1 MKLFRNRP
9 AHSLWFCLVAASA
22 ALSAPRLFYSDL
34 ESGPNTKG
42 ENNAG
47 VYVSVYGKGFGLVKG
62 SAYVTVGEGKAAN
75 YPIWKDDKITFQLGS
90 AATTGNI
97 VVVTASGSSNP
108 LPFTV
113 RAGNIYFVSPNGKDS
128 NNGSFAAPLK
138 TLLKARDSFLKA
150 GDTAYLMDG
159 FAQPDDDGQGWRTTF
174 LLRTGGTP
182 DAPIG
187 VVAYPGAKA
196 TFGTVDGPNSSIRTT
211 TEPPGYWTF
220 AGLTLRAVS
229 EAAAI
234 YGGAGWRFVANDM
247 SCPNGFEASACFEF
261 SVASN
266 VKMLGNTVHDAGRPT
281 ASALY
286 HGVYFSSDTNFVEVG
301 WNHIYNVRG
310 CRGIQ
315 IHSSPLQGGGPKDP
329 TGHSQYGI
337 VIHDNLIHDTQC
349 DGIILATIDPSK
361 GKVEIYNNVIYNAGT
376 GPNNPEKSG
385 NWACINAQT
394 YTNTGPTGSGVV
406 EIYNNTMFNCGTF
419 ANPPYNDSRSAIA
432 YNGPNANITVRLR
445 NNLVYQTSGIPY
457 LKIFKPGNASQCGNA
472 ENCPWVYG
480 SNNLFYGVGAP
491 PGSPNL
497 TNTIGNKD
505 PLLGNLRTADFR
517 IAANSPARRAGVDT
531 GLATDRLGV
540 PRGGKNGFDIGAHQ
554 YSDTTV
560 ATLNCPSEAVF
571 TPAKINCDISVEG
584 EIPDGGLQVQ
594 LASLEPSIAAPA
606 SVTIPAGANHAA
618 VEIQVNAVQS
628 RVQSTISANL
638 GDVMTST
645 LIWLLPPGDTAPL
658 MLKVANAASFLPDGI
673 SPGAI
678 VTLFGL
684 NMGPRAG
691 SGLYADGSSIATS
704 LSGTRVLFD
713 GNPAPLVYVQ
723 SGQITATVPYN
734 LTAGNTVFL
743 QVEAQ
748 GQRSNPLTL
757 PLLSVTPGLFTLN
770 ASGLGQGLF
779 INQDGSIN
787 SPFRPAP
794 RGSTVLFFAAGL
806 GQTDPPVTGNQ
817 IGPAASAK
825 PTQPMW
831 VKLGDLTAPLGTVAP
846 RTDFP
851 GLFQMAVQVP
861 QDAITGNAVPFQ
873 LAAGEQTSQ
882 SGVTIAII

>member
-1 MKLFRNRP
+1 MKPFTNQSPL
-9 AHSLWFCLVAASA
+9 ALVIWLLAASA
-22 ALSAPRLFYSDL
+22 VHSAPRLFYSDL
-34 ESGPNTKG
+34 ESGPNSKG
-42 ENNAG
+42 ENNGG
-47 VYVSVYGKGFGLVKG
+47 VYVSVYGKGFGSAKG
-62 SAYVTVGEGKAAN
+62 EGYVTIGEGKAAN
-75 YPIWKDDKITFQLGS
+75 YPIWKDDQITFQLGS
-90 AATTGNI
+90 SAATGNI
-97 VVVTASGSSNP
+97 IAVTSSGSSNP

-128 NNGSFAAPLK
+128 NNGSFTAPLK

-150 GDTAYLMDG
+150 GDTVYLMNG
-159 FAQPDDDGQGWRTTF
+159 FTQPDDDGQGWRTTF

-182 DAPIG
+182 TAPIA

-196 TFGTVDGPNSSIRTT
+196 TLGAVDGPNSSIRTT

-266 VKMLGNTVHDAGRPT
+266 VKMLGNTVHDAGRLT

-361 GKVEIYNNVIYNAGT
+361 GKVEIYNNVIYNAGK

-385 NWACINAQT
+385 NWSCINAQT

-406 EIYNNTMFNCGTF
+406 EIYNNTLFNCGTF
-419 ANPPYNDSRSAIA
+419 ANPPYNDSVSAIA
-432 YNGPNANITVRLR
+432 YNGPNADIKVRLR
-445 NNLVYQTSGIPY
+445 NNLVYQTSGVPY
-457 LKIFKPGNASQCGNA
+457 FRIYKPGNTALCGNS

-480 SNNLFYGVGAP
+480 SNNLFYGVGAA

-505 PLLGNLRTADFR
+505 PLLANLRTGDFR
-517 IAANSPARRAGVDT
+517 IAANSPARGSGVDT
-531 GLATDRLGV
+531 GLATDRFGA

-554 YSDTTV
+554 FSGATL
-560 ATLNCPSEAVF
+560 ATLNCPSQAVF
-571 TPAKINCDISVEG
+571 TPAKLNCDIAVE
-584 EIPDGGLQVQ
+584 EEAPDGGLQVL
-594 LASLEPSIAAPA
+594 LASQEPSINAPA
-606 SVTIPAGANHAA
+606 SVIIPAGATRAP

-628 RVQSTISANL
+628 RVQTTISANL
-638 GDVMTST
+638 GDAVSNT
-645 LIWLLPPGDTAPL
+645 LLWLLPAGDTAPL
-658 MLKVANAASFLPDGI
+658 MLKVTNAASFLPDGI

-684 NMGPRAG
+684 NMGPGVG
-691 SGLYADGSSIATS
+691 SGPSADGSSIATS
-704 LSGTRVLFD
+704 ISGTRVLFD
-713 GNPAPLVYVQ
+713 GNPAQLFYVQ
-723 SGQITATVPYN
+723 AGQITATAPYN
-734 LTAGNTVFL
+734 LSGNSVFV

-757 PLLSVTPGLFTLN
+757 PVVSVTPGVFTLN

-794 RGSTVLFFAAGL
+794 RGSTVLFFATGL
-806 GQTDPPVTGNQ
+806 GQADPPAQTMR
-817 IGPAASAK
+817 AK
-825 PTQPMW
+825 F
-831 VKLGDLTAPLGTVAP
+831 GDLTAPLGNVVP
-846 RTDFP
+846 RADFP
-851 GLFQMAVQVP
+851 GLFQMMVQVP
-861 QDAITGNAVPFQ
+861 QEAGTGNAVPFQ

-882 SGVTIAII
+882 TGVTIAII